1 MFYDPRVEG
10 HGLPHDPWLA
20 VIVPRPIGWISTA
33 APDGTP
39 NLAPYSCFNAISSR
53 PPHVMFSSDSPKDS
67 LNNAQAT
74 GFFCCNIA
82 TYELREQMN
91 QSAAFYPPEADEFK
105 ATGLTAVP
113 CKNIPVMRVA
123 EAPVSVECKLSQVI
137 TLTPSSGLPCENR
150 VVIGEVV
157 GIHIDERVL
166 KDGLVD
172 VEALMPLGRM
182 GYREYTVPPRS
193 FEMVR
198 PVLDPDQAAQPDK
211 YTGEPRP

>member
-1 MFYDPRVEG
+1 MFYDPRTED
-10 HGLPHDPWLA
+10 HGLPHNPWLA
-20 VIVPRPIGWISTA
+20 LIVPRPIGWISTA
-33 APDGTP
+33 AADGTP

-53 PPHVMFSSDSPKDS
+53 PPHLMFSSDSAKDS
-67 LNNAQAT
+67 VTNAEAT
-74 GFFCCNIA
+74 GYFCANIA

-91 QSAAFYPPEADEFK
+91 QSSAAYPPETDEF
-105 ATGLTAVP
+105 AASGLTAVP

-123 EAPVSVECKLSQVI
+123 EAPVAIECKLSQII

-150 VVIGEVV
+150 IAIGEVV

-166 KDGLVD
+166 KAGLVD
-172 VEALMPLGRM
+172 VELLKPLGRM

-198 PVLDPDQAAQPDK
+198 PELDK
-211 YTGEPRP
+211 S